1 MTVPAIPAEVAA
13 SYMSEATTEIEDEVC
28 TDLEYNNDNETAAE
42 FTVVHATA
50 VFENSPFSNLVQDDI
65 TSLEKFLCSEEHLK
79 KNIMRIELDVGHN
92 WEVNT
97 KLYVRQRNLWEAPRS
112 YIWKFLGG
120 QNFLG
125 KTEWD

>member
-1 MTVPAIPAEVAA
+1 M
-13 SYMSEATTEIEDEVC
+13 
-28 TDLEYNNDNETAAE
+28 
-42 FTVVHATA
+42 
-50 VFENSPFSNLVQDDI
+50 FENSPFSNLVQDDI

-120 QNFLG
+120 QNFWARQNGTKIRLV
-125 KTEWD
+125 KIHVK